1 VNQGFVSIRHAN
13 QGGKKMLSTKLARC
27 YTAILMVCAVGLL
40 FHLTKEYQFDNTL
53 INRSYALLFACAQMK
68 AVYPG
73 SFDPIT
79 NGHVDIIHRGLKIFQ
94 RIVVAVLE
102 NPKKQ
107 PLFTTKERV
116 DMIKTV
122 FSQQRNVEVRSFHGL
137 LVDFARSNRA
147 NVIMR
152 GLRAISDFEY
162 EFQMAL
168 MNRKLDSEIETFFMT
183 PSVDYSFLSSKLVKE
198 VSLLGGCLEGL
209 IPESIEKRLRQK
221 FEQNPNITLYKG

>member
-1 VNQGFVSIRHAN
+1 MRKMRLNLAVATI
-13 QGGKKMLSTKLARC
+13 GGICLS
-27 YTAILMVCAVGLL
+27 LL
-40 FHLTKEYQFDNTL
+40 YLYLTKEYQSVNTL
-53 INRSYALLFACAQMK
+53 NNPSYAFLCVCVSMK

-79 NGHVDIIHRGLKIFQ
+79 NGHVDIIHRGLKIFD
-94 RIVVAVLE
+94 RLVVAVLE

-122 FSQQRNVEVRSFHGL
+122 FDQQEYVEVKSFHGL
-137 LVDFARSNRA
+137 LVEFARDNQA
-147 NVIMR
+147 KVIMR

-168 MNRKLDSEIETFFMT
+168 MNRKLDPGIETFFMT
-183 PSVDYSFLSSKLVKE
+183 PSLNFSFLSSRLVKE
-198 VSLLGGCLEGL
+198 VSQLGGCLEGL
-209 IPESIEKRLRQK
+209 IPEAIEKRLKEKLAQDP
-221 FEQNPNITLYKG
+221 QTILYKG